1 MTCLV
6 QARFPLTPP
15 NQRDYNALKFWDFN
29 IPIGTR
35 LGWDY
40 VTPKF
45 SGVDDLIYNATS
57 QFYSEVLHVEF

>member
-29 IPIGTR
+29 IPIGTQ

-57 QFYSEVLHVEF
+57 